1 MNYGI
6 FGVMM
11 PLLMEKPTMEYLEDA
26 GISVSAREIKREF
39 KEIIKR
45 QPDIGG
51 YRNNLLMG
59 LYLAAYLAAVYKA
72 RSDTV
77 TEEVFAGLV
86 EAICYS
92 DIMRKMNQGK
102 NFFTEKNMNTR
113 NRLAGDAWFNRFPDN
128 WKYTFSYNMGIPECR
143 ITYTKCAICEMAKR
157 ENCFHL
163 VRYMCTTDYASQ
175 ELMGNTLIRTKTLG
189 NGDECCDFHIIGR
202 KSKEENTDKTVDSRL
217 YL

>member
-59 LYLAAYLAAVYKA
+59 L
-72 RSDTV
+72 
-77 TEEVFAGLV
+77 
-86 EAICYS
+86 
-92 DIMRKMNQGK
+92 
-102 NFFTEKNMNTR
+102 
-113 NRLAGDAWFNRFPDN
+113 
-128 WKYTFSYNMGIPECR
+128 
-143 ITYTKCAICEMAKR
+143 
-157 ENCFHL
+157 
-163 VRYMCTTDYASQ
+163 
-175 ELMGNTLIRTKTLG
+175 
-189 NGDECCDFHIIGR
+189 
-202 KSKEENTDKTVDSRL
+202 
-217 YL
+217 